1 MVAWLCPPWDEPHGY
16 AYEGGSS
23 RLARFSGLCM
33 NSMDVYVRAGEIGQT
48 AFVRQEVVKYER
60 FVNNDSS

>member
-1 MVAWLCPPWDEPHGY
+1 MCRLCRRGCLALPAVGYPYRGTREPHGY

-33 NSMDVYVRAGEIGQT
+33 NSTDVHVRASLQGRIILL
-48 AFVRQEVVKYER
+48 KK
-60 FVNNDSS
+60 